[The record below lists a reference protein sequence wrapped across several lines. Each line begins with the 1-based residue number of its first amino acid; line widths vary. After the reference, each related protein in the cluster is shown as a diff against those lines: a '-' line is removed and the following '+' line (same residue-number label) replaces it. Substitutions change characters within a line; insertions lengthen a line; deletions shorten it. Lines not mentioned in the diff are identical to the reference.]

1 MTGFNDNGDGTY
13 SYDILYDDGD
23 KDDEGLHERFV
34 STSVGR
40 FADKP

>member
-23 KDDEGLHERFV
+23 KDEGLHERFV